1 MVVAAKMR
9 GAFMN
14 ELVRVGKLGIVGEII
29 KIESDKAFLQVSGY
43 VVAEA
48 CTCGPC
54 VRRSKASCRRHL
66 HSPRPHTHL
75 PAVPVR
81 PDAQCYE
88 DTSGLRVGDPV
99 VRTRE
104 ALSVTLGPGLMAA
117 ILDGIQRPLEVLA
130 ADAKG

>member
-1 MVVAAKMR
+1 MR

-29 KIESDKAFLQVSGY
+29 KIEGDKAFLQVG
-43 VVAEA
+43 VVIVLLQHVNEA
-48 CTCGPC
+48 QW
-54 VRRSKASCRRHL
+54 RSFMAMAFDGDSVCAAL
-66 HSPRPHTHL
+66 TTL
-75 PAVPVR
+75 L
-81 PDAQCYE
+81 QCYE